1 MKPFTRTTL
10 ICALAGLFGL
20 PAQAADM
27 TIKVAIPKIEVAEY
41 HRPYVAIWLQ
51 SPDRKTV
58 RDIAVWYQTE
68 SKGEEGSQWLKDLR
82 QWWRLSGRNQGEP
95 ADGVSGA
102 TRAVGVQTVEVAAD
116 HKALADLPA
125 GEYELLVEAA
135 REKGGRELVRLPLTW
150 PPASDKVLTQQGETE
165 LGAIEVTTRP

>member
-1 MKPFTRTTL
+1 MRLFARTSL
-10 ICALAGLFGL
+10 ICALAGLFSL

-27 TIKVAIPKIEVAEY
+27 TIKVTVPKLDTAEY

-82 QWWRLSGRNQGEP
+82 QWWRVSGRNQGEP

-102 TRAVGVQTVEVAAD
+102 TKAVGVHTVDVPAD
-116 HKALADLPA
+116 HQALAALPA
-125 GEYELLVEAA
+125 GDYELLVEAA
-135 REKGGRELVRLPLTW
+135 REKGGRELVRLPLAW
-150 PPASDKVLTQQGETE
+150 PPTAEKTLTEKGEAE
-165 LGAIEVTTRP
+165 LGDIQATVRP